1 MEVEKAARML
11 PTSGKSQK
19 DENEK
24 KRKASV
30 IIERRKSI
38 DNLAK
43 KLKDVVDY
51 HDLDNDMVIT

>member
-38 DNLAK
+38 GNLAK